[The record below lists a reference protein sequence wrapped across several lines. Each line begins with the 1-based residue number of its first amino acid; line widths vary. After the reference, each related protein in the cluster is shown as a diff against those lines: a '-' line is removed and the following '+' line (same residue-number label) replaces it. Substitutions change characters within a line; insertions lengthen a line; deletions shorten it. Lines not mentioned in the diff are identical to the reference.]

1 MLNNFYESYGQTI
14 TKAMAEQG
22 LSNRSAARLC
32 GVSRR
37 HLSVAQKGGNVSI
50 ALLVKIMTALHITEV
65 WIGPDARVR
74 SGIDDAAAS
83 PMIALAAD
91 HVEKAA
97 RLAQTAAA
105 ILRTLSPAG
114 TVEIE
119 ADNSDLILRASN
131 LIQNFTD
138 HVRTAVAAGKPLA
151 PMERAM
157 SATLSDS
164 DVSTT
169 PAAEPAATRK
179 RKKSA

>member
-1 MLNNFYESYGQTI
+1 MLNSFYEQYGQTI

-37 HLSVAQKGGNVSI
+37 HLGVAQKGGNVSI
-50 ALLVKIMTALHITEV
+50 ALLVKIMTALHIAEV

-74 SGIDDAAAS
+74 AEIDDAAAS

-91 HVEKAA
+91 HVEKAVK
-97 RLAQTAAA
+97 LAQTAMA
-105 ILRTLSPAG
+105 ILRTLSPA
-114 TVEIE
+114 VAVDVE

-151 PMERAM
+151 PMEAAM

-169 PAAEPAATRK
+169 PAAATAARK